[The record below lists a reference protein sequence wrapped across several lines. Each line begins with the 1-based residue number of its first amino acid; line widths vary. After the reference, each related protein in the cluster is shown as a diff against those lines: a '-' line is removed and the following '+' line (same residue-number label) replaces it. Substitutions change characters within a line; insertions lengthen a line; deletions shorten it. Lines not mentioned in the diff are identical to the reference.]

1 VAIIHPLFD
10 ATKKKTWMPRHKF
23 TLGPARRPDPGAG
36 HDELIVKTVSVRRL
50 PSLLLQTM
58 DDELGTIARQDFLFG
73 GLPLATVDS
82 LFFLRPLC
90 RQLLILGRDD

>member
-1 VAIIHPLFD
+1 MD
-10 ATKKKTWMPRHKF
+10 AAAQIYTRA
-23 TLGPARRPDPGAG
+23 GRRPDSGAG

-82 LFFLRPLC
+82 LFFLCPLC
-90 RQLLILGRDD
+90 CHLLILGSDCCRARRLGAPLRAA